1 MAERVEAVG
10 GTFTI
15 EGGPGAGTR
24 VEVRLP
30 AEAPDPQLA
39 GAQPPRRR

>member
-24 VEVRLP
+24 VEVRLHADEPDHEVAP
-30 AEAPDPQLA
+30 AQA
-39 GAQPPRRR
+39 GRGG